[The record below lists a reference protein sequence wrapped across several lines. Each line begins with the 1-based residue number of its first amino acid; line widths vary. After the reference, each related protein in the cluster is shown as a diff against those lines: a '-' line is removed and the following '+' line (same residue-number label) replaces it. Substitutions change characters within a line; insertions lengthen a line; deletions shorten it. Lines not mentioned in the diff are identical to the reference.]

1 VTALRF
7 THTTTKVLGSI
18 AALVLAS
25 CAHGPQGSHATASPP
40 KGAFTGP
47 LPDIEVQS
55 LDGQPARLRDLTKGK
70 VAVVDMWATWCTACR
85 DVTARAAELAKSEST
100 DKLVVI
106 GVDEGEEVKE
116 VRGFLN
122 GPGTTYPIYVDTA
135 YDLANEV
142 GSESVPTILI
152 VGRDGK
158 VRAVMHKLDAKAV
171 HLVGELLA
179 EEPPTP
185 APAPAASQ

>member
-1 VTALRF
+1 MT
-7 THTTTKVLGSI
+7 
-18 AALVLAS
+18 LVLAS
-25 CAHGPQGSHATASPP
+25 CAHGGQGSHATASPP
-40 KGAFTGP
+40 KGPFAGP

-55 LDGQPARLRDLTKGK
+55 LDGQTARLRELTKGK
-70 VAVVDMWATWCTACR
+70 VAVIDMWATWCTSCR
-85 DVTARAAELAKSEST
+85 DVTARAAELAKSESA

-116 VRGFLN
+116 VRAFLS
-122 GPGTTYPIYVDTA
+122 GPGTAYPIYVDTA

-152 VGRDGK
+152 VGRDGQ
-158 VRAVMHKLDAKAV
+158 VRAVTHKLDAKAV

-179 EEPPTP
+179 EQDSP
-185 APAPAASQ
+185 PAAAPTASQ